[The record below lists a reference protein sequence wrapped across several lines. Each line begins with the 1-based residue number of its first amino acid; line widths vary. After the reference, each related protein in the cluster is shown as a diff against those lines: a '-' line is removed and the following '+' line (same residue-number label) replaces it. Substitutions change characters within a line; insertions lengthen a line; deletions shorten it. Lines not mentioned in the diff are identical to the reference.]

1 MTASADKKPGLFKS
15 LFRTFLAGLLAA
27 LPLVLTFAAIVWIA
41 EFIHRF
47 LGPAS
52 GFGKILGKIGL
63 RFVTSEAS
71 AYFIGVVVV
80 LVSVY
85 LLGVLVEA
93 GLKNRWQTLID
104 NVLNRVPLVRT
115 IYNALNKLTKMFE
128 LKDESDMKSMS
139 AVMCHF
145 GGKGGGKSGGKGGE
159 GGTAVLALLT
169 SPEPIHMNGLEYY
182 SVMIPTAPV
191 PFGGAILYV
200 PVEWVESADMSF
212 DGLLN
217 VYMSMGVTSAE
228 YLHKKAGQAVP
239 DKKPD

>member
-1 MTASADKKPGLFKS
+1 MTASAEKKPGLFKS
-15 LFRTFLAGLLAA
+15 VFRTFLAGLLAA
-27 LPLVLTFAAIVWIA
+27 LPLVLTITAIVWLA

-52 GFGKILGKIGL
+52 GFGQILEKIGL

-71 AYFIGVVVV
+71 AYFIGVIVV
-80 LVSVY
+80 LASVY

-93 GLKNRWQTLID
+93 GMKNRWQSLVD
-104 NVLNRVPLVRT
+104 NLFNRVPLVRT
-115 IYNALNKLTKMFE
+115 VYNAITKLTKMFE
-128 LKDESDMKSMS
+128 LKEDTDMKSMS

-145 GGKGGGKSGGKGGE
+145 GGKGIGKE

-169 SPEPIHMNGLEYY
+169 SPEPIHMKGHDYY

-191 PFGGAILYV
+191 PFGGAIIYV
-200 PVEWVESADMSF
+200 PVEWVESANMSF

-228 YLHKKAGQAVP
+228 YLHKKPVN
-239 DKKPD
+239 DTLKKKPE